1 MWKNIIL
8 GPELFKLDEELIFEL
23 SPSIPSSWFREDGTI
38 EFKLFSKIKGIYYT
52 KDHQSSDEK
61 RMTVEKYKLIYD
73 NETVMVEGPVVKG
86 ISAYDIRAC
95 KVKEIHVYL

>member
-61 RMTVEKYKLIYD
+61 E
-73 NETVMVEGPVVKG
+73 
-86 ISAYDIRAC
+86 
-95 KVKEIHVYL
+95 